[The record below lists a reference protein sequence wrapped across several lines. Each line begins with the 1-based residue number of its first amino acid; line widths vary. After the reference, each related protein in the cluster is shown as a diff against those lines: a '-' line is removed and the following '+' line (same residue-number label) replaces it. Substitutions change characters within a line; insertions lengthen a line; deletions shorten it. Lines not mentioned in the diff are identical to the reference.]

1 MIDKKGSEDEFQD
14 SFGEDFELQDESS
27 TDHPVSTSEQPTPT
41 EKRRIPTQYI
51 LASGVTVVLVIASYF
66 GYRYFSHRPINTA
79 KKSTIPS
86 LAQRPKTA
94 VTPPQQGSTA
104 GQPVPTPKELS
115 ENDIAQAFSSA
126 DKSPVPTQAPS
137 NTTATTPPSNSASAP
152 SPFAPAQ
159 NQKPSDQRSHEGDA
173 TYSAVNGQLQ
183 QLNLVLDKLNQQM
196 ETNLNQIKYLDSY
209 TQEISKTMS
218 KINESITAMDHR
230 LLAVTNTTQNLS
242 NEVGTVRNEVG
253 QVKQVLGED
262 VLDLPSGPGKMP
274 NMDKACA
281 VPCPVETEYVVHA
294 AIPGRV
300 WLKSIK
306 GQIITLTE
314 GEVLGNYG
322 KVLVIDAVNGVVLTS
337 SGTTFR

>member
-27 TDHPVSTSEQPTPT
+27 ANHPVSSTSETPTST

-51 LASGVTVVLVIASYF
+51 LASGVAVVLVIASYF
-66 GYRYFSHRPINTA
+66 GYRYFTQRPRVA
-79 KKSTIPS
+79 SQSTKPS
-86 LAQRPKTA
+86 QAQRPKTA
-94 VTPPQQGSTA
+94 VTAPRQGNVA
-104 GQPVPTPKELS
+104 GQPVPSPKALS
-115 ENDIAQAFSSA
+115 ENDIADAFSSA
-126 DKSPVPTQAPS
+126 DKSPLPRQAS
-137 NTTATTPPSNSASAP
+137 TATSSQSPAP
-152 SPFAPAQ
+152 SPFSSSAQ
-159 NQKPSDQRSHEGDA
+159 NQKSEKPENRSQESEA
-173 TYSAVNGQLQ
+173 TQSAINGQLQ

-209 TQEISKTMS
+209 TQEISKTMN

-274 NMDKACA
+274 NMDKTCA
-281 VPCPVETEYVVHA
+281 VPCPVEIEYVVHA